1 MQDTGMTETDTQ
13 QTDEY
18 RILRQILGADGFFD
32 DLPTRQLMSQDIW
45 SKGNLADFVASPSSM
60 DALRRTVS
68 ACHERRIP
76 LNPRGGGMSY
86 TNGYTPDRAGTG
98 ILDLSRMNRILEIN
112 AEDMY
117 VTLEAG
123 VTWKALHEA
132 LAPLGLRTP
141 FWGPLS
147 GISSTIGG
155 GLSQNNAFFGAGT
168 HGPSTESVISLSV
181 VLADGSLLRTGTA
194 GTQGAK
200 PFWRHYGPDLAG
212 LFLGDA
218 GAFGIKAEVTLRLI
232 KAPEH
237 EDWATFEFADRDT
250 CARAMAAIAREGMAC
265 EVFGFDPKLTAVR
278 LKRASLVS
286 DTKALANVIKAQG
299 SLLKGLAEGA
309 KVALAGRGFVEA
321 NRWSVNFVVEGRSR
335 QGVMDNMR
343 YLKAICAKLGGIE
356 TENSIPKIIRANP
369 FTPLNNSLG
378 PEGERWVPVH
388 GIVPLS
394 EGAQVWAEIDA
405 LFDRM
410 RGDFEKHRIQTGFL
424 VTTLS
429 TNGYLIEPVFLWPE
443 EIHEIHEIAVEKS
456 WLGRLPRHRANPEA
470 TQIVS
475 DARKK
480 VIEIFSSHGGAHF
493 QIGRSY
499 PYFQGRDADSR
510 AFLERLKS
518 LVDPDRLINPGALGL
533 G

>member
-1 MQDTGMTETDTQ
+1 MNETRQPQ
-13 QTDEY
+13 QTGCLV
-18 RILRQILGADGFFD
+18 LRQILGPDGFFD
-32 DLPTRQLMSQDIW
+32 DLPTRKLMSQDIW
-45 SKGNLADFVASPSSM
+45 SKGNLADFVAAPGST
-60 DALRRTVS
+60 DILCQTVA
-68 ACHERRIP
+68 ACHERGIP

-86 TNGYTPDRAGTG
+86 TNGYIPDREGAG

-117 VTLEAG
+117 VTVEAG
-123 VTWKALHEA
+123 TTWKALHDA
-132 LAPLGLRTP
+132 LSPFGLRTP

-168 HGPSTESVISLSV
+168 HGPSTDSVVCLSV
-181 VLADGSLLRTGTA
+181 VLADGTLLRTGTA
-194 GTQGAK
+194 GTQGGK

-232 KAPEH
+232 RAPEH
-237 EDWATFEFADRDT
+237 EDWAAFEFADRNS
-250 CARAMAAIAREGMAC
+250 CAAAMAAIAREGTAC

-278 LKRASLVS
+278 LKRASLLS
-286 DTKALANVIKAQG
+286 DTKALANVVKAQG
-299 SLLKGLAEGA
+299 NLIKGLAEGA
-309 KVALAGRGFVEA
+309 RVALAGRGFVEA

-335 QGVMDNMR
+335 AGVTENMR
-343 YLKAICAKLGGIE
+343 SLKAICMKHGGEE

-369 FTPLNNSLG
+369 FTPLNNTLG

-394 EGAQVWAEIDA
+394 KGAQVWAEIDA
-405 LFDRM
+405 LFEAM
-410 RGDFEKHRIQTGFL
+410 RDAFETHRVQTGFL

-443 EIHEIHEIAVEKS
+443 EIHDIHKVAVETN
-456 WLGRLPRHRANPEA
+456 WLQKLPRHRANPEA
-470 TQIVS
+470 TRLVAE
-475 DARKK
+475 ARNK
-480 VIEIFSSHGGAHF
+480 VIEIFAAHGGAHF

-499 PYFQGRDADSR
+499 PYFERRDANGR
-510 AFLERLKS
+510 AFLKRLKAM
-518 LVDPDRLINPGALGL
+518 VDPDMTINPGALGL
-533 G
+533 N